1 MDGELSDVPVFPL
14 VGLVGVQTG
23 FVEPQTQPTKPT
35 LPIYLSECFHVD
47 VDSITFYIYILGS
60 LNMAFLNLILP
71 FVEMYQPSDKIFHF

>member
-14 VGLVGVQTG
+14 VGLAGVQTG

-47 VDSITFYIYILGS
+47 VDSITFYIYI
-60 LNMAFLNLILP
+60 F
-71 FVEMYQPSDKIFHF
+71 